1 MSTSVT
7 TPPPVPTFDD
17 ALIDRLLNCEEDYQ
31 FDCKRI
37 KKDLSKLVETV
48 VAFANSDGG
57 TLAIG
62 LEDPDKATGRDRV
75 YGIQENPMNWDELQ
89 RQLRSRITE
98 PHLLAWSSVE
108 IGCTLRDGTR
118 GSVIFLRIEK
128 STRVH
133 SIVDDGTLVRLG
145 KSNKHLTA
153 PEINDLCFARGTI
166 SAENQLEQ
174 VEFGLLNTDYW
185 RMYASKRQLTRPI
198 EEAMRHV
205 GLARLDAAGVLRPT
219 RAAVL
224 LFAEEPSGLLAA
236 KAAVRIFHYKGAR
249 RQTDPRTNL
258 LKPPRTI
265 TGPIIRQIQEAKEA
279 VLQELASGIQMG
291 PLGFEIVQK
300 YPVRVITEAI
310 TNAVIHRDY
319 RLPFDISISIFSDRI
334 EVMNPGLLVGPVT
347 VSNIDRIGTHN
358 RNPNLINHLRE
369 FPEPPN
375 LDAGEGVRMMFG
387 TMRQTG
393 LYPPL
398 YLSRPQLVQEAVA
411 VYLFN
416 ESRPT
421 IWEQVSECID
431 QRGSIGN
438 AEVRQL
444 MGTDNVLAASKQ
456 IKKWV
461 ERGQLVVTNPHAATQ
476 HRRYSKPS
484 APPEPPLFASAGK
497 NIPAPTKTKADL
509 AGKRTKV
516 GRGGRPTT

>member
-1 MSTSVT
+1 MSTTVT
-7 TPPPVPTFDD
+7 TPPPAPTFDD
-17 ALIDRLLNCEEDYQ
+17 ALIDRLLDREEGYQ

-37 KKDLSKLVETV
+37 KKDLTKLVETV

-62 LEDPDKATGRDRV
+62 FEDPDKAKGRDRV

-89 RQLRSRITE
+89 RHLRSRITE
-98 PHLLAWSSVE
+98 PHLLAWSPVE
-108 IGCTLRDGTR
+108 IGCTLRDGSK
-118 GSVIFLRIEK
+118 GSVIFLRVEK

-133 SIVDDGTLVRLG
+133 SIVDDGTLIRLD

-166 SAENQLEQ
+166 TAENQLEQ
-174 VEFGLLNTDYW
+174 VEFDLLKTDYW
-185 RMYASKRQLTRPI
+185 RMYASKRKLTRPI
-198 EEAMRHV
+198 DEAMRHI
-205 GLARLDAAGVLRPT
+205 GLAKPDGTGTLRPT

-224 LFAEEPSGLLAA
+224 LFAEDPQGLLAA
-236 KAAVRIFHYKGAR
+236 KTAIRIFHYKGNR

-258 LKPPRTI
+258 LKPPLTI
-265 TGPIIRQIQEAKEA
+265 GGPIIQLIKDAKDA
-279 VLQELASGIQMG
+279 ILRELASGIQMG

-300 YPVRVITEAI
+300 YPVRVINEAI

-319 RLPFDISISIFSDRI
+319 RLPFDIAISIFSDRI
-334 EVMNPGLLVGPVT
+334 EVMSPGLFVGPVT
-347 VSNIDRIGTHN
+347 VRNIERIGTHN
-358 RNPNLINHLRE
+358 RNPSLINHLRE

-387 TMRQTG
+387 TMQQTG

-398 YLSRPQLVQEAVA
+398 YITRPHIEREAVA

-416 ESRPT
+416 ENRPS
-421 IWEQVSECID
+421 IWEQVSDCID
-431 QRGSIGN
+431 RNGDIGN

-461 ERGQLVVTNPHAATQ
+461 ERGQLVTTNPHAATQ
-476 HRRYSKPS
+476 HRRYTKPS
-484 APPEPPLFASAGK
+484 APPEPTLFPGASKGASAKKAGSTPVK
-497 NIPAPTKTKADL
+497 KTK
-509 AGKRTKV
+509 
-516 GRGGRPTT
+516 

>member
-1 MSTSVT
+1 MSTT
-7 TPPPVPTFDD
+7 IATPGPAPPFDD
-17 ALIDRLLNCEEDYQ
+17 QLIDRLLDREEDYQ

-37 KKDLSKLVETV
+37 KKDLTKLVETV

-62 LEDPDKATGRDRV
+62 FEDPDKATGRDRV

-98 PHLLAWSSVE
+98 PHLLAWSPVE
-108 IGCTLRDGTR
+108 VGCTLRDGTK
-118 GSVIFLRIEK
+118 GSVIFLRVEK

-133 SIVDDGTLVRLG
+133 SIVDDGTLARLG

-166 SAENQLEQ
+166 SAENQLEP

-185 RMYASKRQLTRPI
+185 RMYASKRKLTRPI

-205 GLARLDAAGVLRPT
+205 GLAKPDGTGVLRPT

-224 LFAEEPSGLLAA
+224 LFAEDPSGLLAA
-236 KAAVRIFHYKGAR
+236 KAAVRIFHYKGVR

-258 LKPPRTI
+258 LKPPQTI
-265 TGPIIRQIQEAKEA
+265 TGPVIRQIKEA
-279 VLQELASGIQMG
+279 RDAVLRELASGIQMG

-300 YPVRVITEAI
+300 YPVRVINEAI

-319 RLPFDISISIFSDRI
+319 RLPFDITVSIFSDRI
-334 EVMNPGLLVGPVT
+334 EVLSPGLLVGPVT
-347 VSNIDRIGTHN
+347 VGNIDQIGTHN
-358 RNPNLINHLRE
+358 RNPNLVGHLRE

-387 TMRQTG
+387 TMLQTG

-398 YLSRPQLVQEAVA
+398 YITRPQIEKKRSLSTCSTKTA
-411 VYLFN
+411 LRLG
-416 ESRPT
+416 SRFPPT
-421 IWEQVSECID
+421 LTSM
-431 QRGSIGN
+431 
-438 AEVRQL
+438 A
-444 MGTDNVLAASKQ
+444 
-456 IKKWV
+456 
-461 ERGQLVVTNPHAATQ
+461 
-476 HRRYSKPS
+476 PS
-484 APPEPPLFASAGK
+484 ATRKSASSWATR
-497 NIPAPTKTKADL
+497 IP
-509 AGKRTKV
+509 
-516 GRGGRPTT
+516 